1 MAQVVQ
7 LAESASEPGTQALPQ
22 NVEAEAALL
31 GALMI
36 DNRLVEDVQLKLRPH
51 HFFEPLHGRIYESI
65 LRMTDANRVANPV
78 TLKPMFDGDEA
89 MKEVGGPAYLAQL
102 TGSGAAVIGARD
114 FAMQIY
120 DLALLRALIGVGRD
134 LVEGALDT
142 SEEIAPLEQI
152 EKAET
157 ELYKVAEEGGAEGKA
172 KSFAE
177 ATKDALEMAERA
189 LNSGGHL
196 SGLTTGLE
204 ALNSKIGGLHRSD
217 LIIVAGRPG
226 MGKSSLATNMAF
238 AAAQRFLRDQ
248 EDEIPPEKSAGAPV
262 ALFSL
267 EMSADQLATRIL
279 AEQSGISSENLRMG
293 RITQHE
299 FRDLARA
306 AAELHSLPLYIDDTP
321 SLTIAALRT
330 RARRLKRQKGIGMV
344 IVDYLQLLQ
353 GTGRSSNENRVQEIS
368 EISRGLKA
376 LAKELD
382 LPVVGLSQLS
392 RAVEQREEKR
402 PQLSD
407 LRESGSIEQDA
418 DIVLFIYREDY
429 YLKGVEVEMPTPEEA
444 AANLE
449 RVTKYENWKDKY
461 DQVAGRAEIIVAK
474 QRHGSTG
481 VVRVRFDGRTTKFS
495 DAADEGYLPEFRS

>member
-1 MAQVVQ
+1 MAEIIRI
-7 LAESASEPGTQALPQ
+7 AESASEAGVQALPQ

-36 DNRLVEDVQLKLRPH
+36 DNRLVEDVQLKLRPQ
-51 HFFEPLHGRIYESI
+51 HFFEPLHSRIYESI
-65 LRMTDANRVANPV
+65 LRLTDKNMVANPV
-78 TLKPMFDGDEA
+78 TLKPLFDADEA
-89 MKEVGGPAYLAQL
+89 MKQVGGPSYLAQL

-114 FAMQIY
+114 FATQIY
-120 DLALLRALIGVGRD
+120 DLALLRALVGVGRD

-142 SEEIAPLEQI
+142 SEEVAPLAQI
-152 EKAET
+152 ERAET

-177 ATKDALEMAERA
+177 ATRDALEMAEKA

-196 SGLTTGLE
+196 SGFTTGLE
-204 ALNSKIGGLHRSD
+204 ALNSKIGGLHKSD

-226 MGKSSLATNMAF
+226 MGKSALGTNMAF
-238 AAAQRFLRDQ
+238 AAAQRFLRDTA
-248 EDEIPPEKSAGAPV
+248 DGIDPAKAAGAPA

-279 AEQSGISSENLRMG
+279 SEQSGITSESLRTG
-293 RITQHE
+293 RISQQE
-299 FRDLARA
+299 FRELARA
-306 AAELHSLPLYIDDTP
+306 AGELENLPLYIDDTP
-321 SLTIAALRT
+321 GLTIAALRT
-330 RARRLKRQKGIGMV
+330 RARRLKRQKNIGV
-344 IVDYLQLLQ
+344 IVVDYLQLLH
-353 GTGRSSNENRVQEIS
+353 GTGRGGSNENRVQEIS
-368 EISRGLKA
+368 EISRGLKT

-382 LPVVGLSQLS
+382 VPVIGLSQLS
-392 RAVEQREEKR
+392 RAVEQREDKR

-429 YLKGVEVEMPTPEEA
+429 YLKAVEPDYPMPNELDKLAKYEEWNAKYSA
-444 AANLE
+444 AAG
-449 RVTKYENWKDKY
+449 K
-461 DQVAGRAEIIVAK
+461 AEIVVAK

-481 VVRVRFDGRTTKFS
+481 IVRVRFDGRTTKFS
-495 DAADEGYLPEFRS
+495 DAADEGYMPELRG

>member
-1 MAQVVQ
+1 MAEVVRI
-7 LAESASEPGTQALPQ
+7 AESASEPAPQTLPQ

-36 DNRLVEDVQLKLRPH
+36 DNRLVEDVQLKLRPD
-51 HFFEPLHGRIYESI
+51 HFFEPLHGRIYEAI

-78 TLKPMFDGDEA
+78 TLKPMFEGDEA

-102 TGSGAAVIGARD
+102 TGSGAAIIGARD
-114 FAMQIY
+114 FATQIY
-120 DLALLRALIGVGRD
+120 DLALLRALVGVGRD

-142 SEEIAPLEQI
+142 SEEVAPLAQI
-152 EKAET
+152 ERAET

-172 KSFAE
+172 KSFGDAS
-177 ATKDALEMAERA
+177 KLALEMAERA

-196 SGLTTGLE
+196 SGLTTGLDS
-204 ALNSKIGGLHRSD
+204 LNTKMGGLHKSD
-217 LIIVAGRPG
+217 LTIVAGRPG
-226 MGKSSLATNMAF
+226 MGKSALGTNMAV
-238 AAAQRFLRDQ
+238 AAAQRFLRDA
-248 EDEIPPEKSAGAPV
+248 EDGIGPDKSAGAPV
-262 ALFSL
+262 VLFSL

-279 AEQSGISSENLRMG
+279 AEQSGITSENLRTG

-306 AAELHSLPLYIDDTP
+306 AAELQSLPLYIDDTP
-321 SLTIAALRT
+321 GLTIAALRT
-330 RARRLKRQKGIGMV
+330 RPRRLKRQKGIGMV
-344 IVDYLQLLQ
+344 VVDYLQLLQ
-353 GTGRSSNENRVQEIS
+353 GTGKGNDNRVQEIS
-368 EISRGLKA
+368 EISRGLKQ

-382 LPVVGLSQLS
+382 VPVIGLSQLS
-392 RAVEQREEKR
+392 RQVEQREDKR

-429 YLKGVEVEMPTPEEA
+429 YVKGVEVEMPTPDEA
-444 AANLE
+444 TTNPE
-449 RVTKYENWKDKY
+449 RRQKYEDWDAKY
-461 DQVAGRAEIIVAK
+461 QSVKGKAEIIVAK

-481 VVRVRFDGRTTKFS
+481 IVRVRFDGRTTKFS
-495 DAADEGYLPEFRS
+495 DAVDEGYLPEMRN

>member
-1 MAQVVQ
+1 MAEVIRI
-7 LAESASEPGTQALPQ
+7 AESASEIGNPSLPQ
-22 NVEAEAALL
+22 NIQAEAALL
-31 GALMI
+31 GALMV
-36 DNRLVEDVQLKLRPH
+36 DNRLVEDVQLKLKSH
-51 HFFEPLHGRIYESI
+51 HFFEPLHARIYDAI
-65 LRMTDANRVANPV
+65 LKLTDTNRIANPV
-78 TLKPMFDGDEA
+78 TLKPLFEADEG

-114 FAMQIY
+114 FASQIY
-120 DLALLRALIGVGRD
+120 DLALLRALVGVGRE

-142 SEEIAPLEQI
+142 SEDVAPLAQI
-152 EKAET
+152 ECAET

-172 KSFAE
+172 KTFGE
-177 ATKDALEMAERA
+177 ATKEALQLAEKA

-196 SGLTTGLE
+196 SGFTTGLDS
-204 ALNSKIGGLHRSD
+204 LNSKIGGLHKSD
-217 LIIVAGRPG
+217 LLILAGRPG
-226 MGKSSLATNMAF
+226 MGKSSLATNIAF
-238 AAAQRFLRDQ
+238 SAAKRLQQDQ
-248 EDEIPPEKSAGAPV
+248 EDGIETAKSAGTPV

-293 RITQHE
+293 RISQQE
-299 FRDLARA
+299 FRSLARA
-306 AAELHSLPLYIDDTP
+306 AAELQSLPLYIDDTP
-321 SLTIAALRT
+321 GLTIAALRA

-353 GTGRSSNENRVQEIS
+353 GTGKGSAGDNRVQEIS
-368 EISRGLKA
+368 EISRGLKQ

-382 LPVVGLSQLS
+382 VPVLALSQLS
-392 RAVEQREEKR
+392 RAVEQREDKR

-429 YLKGVEVEMPTPEEA
+429 YLAARQPADDHPEIDKWREEMARVYGLAEV
-444 AANLE
+444 
-449 RVTKYENWKDKY
+449 
-461 DQVAGRAEIIVAK
+461 IVAK

-481 VVRVRFDGRTTKFS
+481 KVRVKFDSRITKFS
-495 DAADEGYLPEFRS
+495 DLVDEGYMPELRG

>member
-1 MAQVVQ
+1 MAEIVRI
-7 LAESASEPGTQALPQ
+7 AESASEPAPQALPQ
-22 NVEAEAALL
+22 NVEAEGALL

-36 DNRLVEDVQLKLRPH
+36 DNRLVEDVQLKLRPD
-51 HFFEPLHGRIYESI
+51 HFFEPVHGRIYEAI

-89 MKEVGGPAYLAQL
+89 IRELGGPAYLAQL
-102 TGSGAAVIGARD
+102 TGSGAAIIGARD
-114 FAMQIY
+114 FAAQIY
-120 DLALLRALIGVGRD
+120 DLALLRALVGVGRD

-142 SEEIAPLEQI
+142 SEEVAPLAQI
-152 EKAET
+152 ERAET

-172 KSFAE
+172 KSFGDAS
-177 ATKDALEMAERA
+177 KLALEMAERA

-196 SGLTTGLE
+196 SGFTTGLDS
-204 ALNSKIGGLHRSD
+204 LNTKIGGLHKSD
-217 LIIVAGRPG
+217 LTIVAGRPG
-226 MGKSSLATNMAF
+226 MGKSALGTNFAV
-238 AAAQRFLRDQ
+238 AAAKRFLRDA
-248 EDEIPPEKSAGAPV
+248 EDGIAPEKSAGAPV

-279 AEQSGISSENLRMG
+279 AEQSGITSENLRTG

-306 AAELHSLPLYIDDTP
+306 ATELQSLPLYIDDTP
-321 SLTIAALRT
+321 GLTIAALRT
-330 RARRLKRQKGIGMV
+330 RARRLKRQKGIGMIV
-344 IVDYLQLLQ
+344 VDYLQLLQ
-353 GTGRSSNENRVQEIS
+353 GTGRGNDNRVQEIS
-368 EISRGLKA
+368 EISRGLKQ

-382 LPVVGLSQLS
+382 VPVIGLSQLS
-392 RAVEQREEKR
+392 RQVEQREDKR

-429 YLKGVEVEMPTPEEA
+429 YVKGVEVEMPTPDEA
-444 AANLE
+444 ASNPE
-449 RVTKYENWKDKY
+449 RRQKYEDWDAKY
-461 DQVAGRAEIIVAK
+461 QAVKGKAEIIVAK

-481 VVRVRFDGRTTKFS
+481 IVRVRFDGRITKFS
-495 DAADEGYLPEFRS
+495 DAADDGYLPEMRT